1 MVARALRYKGEP
13 GQARFQE
20 VDMTSQIHPQLS
32 HCGVYAR
39 DIDPLGFK
47 TIEMSMLVTNEVV
60 EKTREILYNRALR
73 EEWAAINFDLGV
85 KFFSY
90 SVARRKLA
98 GRIARLFGEA

>member
-1 MVARALRYKGEP
+1 
-13 GQARFQE
+13 
-20 VDMTSQIHPQLS
+20 
-32 HCGVYAR
+32 
-39 DIDPLGFK
+39 
-47 TIEMSMLVTNEVV
+47 VTNEVV